1 MNIFDSILG
10 IKLDEDF
17 TDTSWWAD
25 AVFRAL
31 EREGLNHQA
40 EESEV
45 AGSGDSQGSELI

>member
-1 MNIFDSILG
+1 MNIIDRFLG

-31 EREGLNHQA
+31 EREGPDEQA
-40 EESEV
+40 ADFGTAESMTGQ
-45 AGSGDSQGSELI
+45 ASELI